1 MNDPKVYL
9 DENNIRMSMNVRN
22 SFVRLADGLLAE
34 GKRDSAIAVLDR
46 CNELVPNEKIPYN
59 YFNLLMAESYYKA
72 ASSNLGN
79 MNRDSMAVEVNV
91 FPAAS
96 KKGNDVVRKMAA
108 NCEEELR
115 YYFTLEPRFRA
126 TIQEDLQRSFYIM
139 RELSNI
145 AGHYGEK
152 ALSDEVAKRLNF
164 LVTTFQPELASPQLK
179 K

>member
-1 MNDPKVYL
+1 MNDPRVYL

-22 SFVRLADGLLAE
+22 SFVRLADGLIAE

-46 CNELVPNEKIPYN
+46 CNELVPNQKVTYN

-72 ASSNLGN
+72 ARNN
-79 MNRDSMAVEVNV
+79 MMNRGLDSTSVEVNI
-91 FPAAS
+91 FPAAV
-96 KKGNDVVRKMAA
+96 KKGNEVVNIMAN
-108 NCEEELR
+108 NCEEELK
-115 YYFTLEPRFRA
+115 YYFSLEPRFRA

-145 AGHYGEK
+145 TSHYGEK
-152 ALSDEVAKRLNF
+152 ALSDNIAKRLND
-164 LVTTFQPELASPQLK
+164 LVKVYQPELAEPEVK